1 VEGFHHELAA
11 IAFGAG
17 DELGLVLAG
26 GYAVKAHDLTDR
38 PSRDLDFATAAAI
51 DLPDIARRLGDA
63 YLRAGYQVLQV
74 ESTSRMARL
83 EVTDGRQSCEID
95 LLKEAIGPPVQ
106 LEIGPVLTLDD
117 TVGLKMRALHDR
129 AAHRDFI
136 DVYAAAVRGR
146 YSSADLERLA
156 AVHTPHFA
164 AGDLADR
171 LEAVELRDER
181 TFRAYGLDDADIGKI
196 CRWALAWARDI
207 RARPDEYERR
217 RNAPEIDWDAYLDEP
232 D

>member
-1 VEGFHHELAA
+1 
-11 IAFGAG
+11 
-17 DELGLVLAG
+17 
-26 GYAVKAHDLTDR
+26 
-38 PSRDLDFATAAAI
+38 
-51 DLPDIARRLGDA
+51 
-63 YLRAGYQVLQV
+63 
-74 ESTSRMARL
+74 
-83 EVTDGRQSCEID
+83 
-95 LLKEAIGPPVQ
+95 VQ
-106 LEIGPVLTLDD
+106 LEIGPVL
-117 TVGLKMRALHDR
+117 A
-129 AAHRDFI
+129 
-136 DVYAAAVRGR
+136 
-146 YSSADLERLA
+146 
-156 AVHTPHFA
+156 PHFA